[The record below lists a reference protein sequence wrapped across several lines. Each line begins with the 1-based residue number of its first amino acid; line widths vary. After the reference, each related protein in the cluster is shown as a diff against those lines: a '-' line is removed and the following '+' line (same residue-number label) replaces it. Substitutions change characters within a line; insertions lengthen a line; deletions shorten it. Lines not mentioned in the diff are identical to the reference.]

1 VLLLARRP
9 EQAGTEPHP
18 THGAGHLTR
27 ATKEDRGRGASA
39 AANPG
44 EPAPEFADLDMVWV
58 VLSWSKQKTV
68 AVFEDIHH
76 RAHPSSGRRLQRR
89 TRSVKE
95 TEGTVEAASEAVR

>member
-1 VLLLARRP
+1 MQKHDGWPLNLD
-9 EQAGTEPHP
+9 AG
-18 THGAGHLTR
+18 A
-27 ATKEDRGRGASA
+27 
-39 AANPG
+39 
-44 EPAPEFADLDMVWV
+44 V
-58 VLSWSKQKTV
+58 SWSKQKTV